1 MEEWRPISGL
11 EENYE
16 VSNLG
21 RVRRIKTGCGTY
33 EGRILHFSNHNHGYL
48 IASMSLNAKHHR
60 RYVHR
65 LVAEAFIPNPDGKPE
80 VNHIDGNKHNNCVDN
95 LEWCTRA
102 ENNRHMFRT
111 GLVDM
116 KKFGESKRKPK
127 SEVTKRRMSLAQRG
141 NQKSKGLIWVG
152 NHNELKRVK
161 PEDLEKYLSQG
172 YVRGRKIVHE
182 VDNKMDGDAV

>member
-1 MEEWRPISGL
+1 MEEWRPVRGL
-11 EENYE
+11 EDNYE

-21 RVRRIKTGCGTY
+21 RVRRIKSGCGTY
-33 EGRILHFSNHNHGYL
+33 EGRILNFLNHSNGYV
-48 IASMSLNAKHHR
+48 IAPMTLNSKKHR

-65 LVAEAFIPNPDGKPE
+65 MVAEAFIPNPDGKPE

-95 LEWCTRA
+95 LEWATRS

-116 KKFGESKRKPK
+116 AKFAESKRKPK
-127 SEVTKRRMSLAQRG
+127 SETTKQRMSIAQKG
-141 NQKSKGLIWVG
+141 NQKSKGLIWVA
-152 NHNELKRVK
+152 NHDELRRVK
-161 PEDLEKYLSQG
+161 PEDLEEYLSRG
-172 YVRGRKIVHE
+172 YTKGRKIINE